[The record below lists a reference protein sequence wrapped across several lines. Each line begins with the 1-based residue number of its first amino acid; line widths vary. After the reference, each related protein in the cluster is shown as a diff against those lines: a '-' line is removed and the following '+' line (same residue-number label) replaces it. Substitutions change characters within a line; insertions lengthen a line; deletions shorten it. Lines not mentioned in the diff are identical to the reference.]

1 MSDQPEVWYRFY
13 EVHYSGGYFD
23 EWGDYVQG
31 PAWAGRSVV
40 ELMEIPVIKRTPCG
54 AWVGYC
60 ESDKK
65 FVNLNWNKRYAL
77 PTIEEARN
85 SYRARKKRE
94 IALMEGRAM
103 LARRALEAAEKQW
116 AAAA

>member
-1 MSDQPEVWYRFY
+1 MSEVWYRFY
-13 EVHYSGGYFD
+13 EVRYSQGCD
-23 EWGDYVQG
+23 EYGDPLPGV
-31 PAWAGRSVV
+31 GRIVV

-65 FVNLNWNKRYAL
+65 FINLNWNKRYAL
-77 PTIEEARN
+77 PTIEEARD

-94 IALMEGRAM
+94 ISLMEARAS

-116 AAAA
+116 ATA